1 MKKKR
6 RFFFLKKIEVII
18 MICDVAFLFKLQK
31 LQEFDTKW
39 SEENRLVMIS
49 EIIRLR
55 IYFPK

>member
-1 MKKKR
+1 
-6 RFFFLKKIEVII
+6 